1 MSGGIMKNSVR
12 YIYLCIVLC
21 LMSLN
26 TSFAAIIN
34 VPAVEPTIQ
43 SGIDVARDGDTV
55 LVAEGIYEGKG
66 NVNVDFRGKQIT
78 VKSIGGAEKTIIDC
92 GEVQDTRGFLFNSG
106 ETNATMLDGFTIKN
120 GVHKEGAGLF
130 INNASP
136 TIRNCIITDNKS
148 GDSANYSGRGGG
160 IYCFN
165 SDAFIE
171 GCTITRN
178 FVGSRFG
185 GGVYLAGKIGFGK
198 TRLKPI
204 LLNCTISENTGH
216 GVYSEDSVI
225 IEVRGCTVSK
235 NSIRGIVCTS
245 NYSRTANLITNSRIE
260 QNMDGGVY
268 VSTESGLKITESI
281 IRKNRSR
288 FGAGIYCNRTSTL
301 EVSNCVIADN
311 IAESFGGGLYI
322 ASYVDRTI
330 TISHTTVTGNTA
342 GRIGGGIYF
351 DSTPSENLLRLTVTN
366 CIIWGNHSDGNN
378 HELALAGNSVLIKSS
393 DIRGGLEGT
402 GREAEPNRLTY
413 VDNIDEDPLFIDP
426 DNGDFRLMENS
437 PAFSMG
443 AHAAFAVAGTLSVTP
458 KGKRISTW
466 AEFKHR

>member
-1 MSGGIMKNSVR
+1 MKVRFSLAILYIVVSLSGVST
-12 YIYLCIVLC
+12 LL
-21 LMSLN
+21 
-26 TSFAAIIN
+26 FAAEIN
-34 VPAVEPTIQ
+34 VPEDQPTIQ
-43 SGIDVARDGDTV
+43 AGIDIARDGDTV
-55 LVAEGIYEGKG
+55 LVADGIYEGKG

-78 VKSIGGAEKTIIDC
+78 VRSIGGAEKTIIDC

-106 ETNATMLDGFTIKN
+106 ETNATILDGFTIKN

-136 TIRNCIITDNKS
+136 TIRNCIITDNRS
-148 GDSANYSGRGGG
+148 GDSANYSGKGGG
-160 IYCFN
+160 IYCLDSN
-165 SDAFIE
+165 AFIE

-185 GGVYLAGKIGFGK
+185 GGGVHLYSEIDFSKP
-198 TRLKPI
+198 RSKPI

-216 GVYSEDSVI
+216 GVYSEDYVI
-225 IEVRGCTVSK
+225 VEVRGCTVSK
-235 NSIRGIVCTS
+235 NSMRGIVCVG

-260 QNMDGGVY
+260 QNMDGGVS
-268 VSTESGLKITESI
+268 VSTESELNITESV

-288 FGAGIYCNRTSTL
+288 FGAGIDCGRTSTL

-351 DSTPSENLLRLTVTN
+351 DSTPSEGLLRLTVTN
-366 CIIWGNHSDGNN
+366 CIIWGNHSDGNI

-426 DNGDFRLMENS
+426 ENGDFRLMENS
-437 PAFSMG
+437 PASSMG
-443 AHAAFAVAGTLSVTP
+443 AHAAFAVAGTLNVSA
-458 KGKRISTW
+458 KSKRISTW
-466 AEFKHR
+466 AEFKRR